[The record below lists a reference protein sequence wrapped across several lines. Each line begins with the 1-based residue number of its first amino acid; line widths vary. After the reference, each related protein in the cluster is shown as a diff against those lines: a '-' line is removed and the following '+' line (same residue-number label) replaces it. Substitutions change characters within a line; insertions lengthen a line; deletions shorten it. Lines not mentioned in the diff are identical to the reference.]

1 MVRIYASFVGPEF
14 AAIVVEKGNLPEHS
28 SIDCCSIG
36 EFEIALYK
44 REIVQDLIG
53 GNAKTKQELDTLLA
67 EWHGL
72 GFVEEPIVLLGF
84 LGKHGLLAQWGPPA
98 AVEPLIRNDVIEHG
112 NFRLALDIRRHD
124 QLNEYHLVEG
134 WFLEPGAR
142 IRELKVAPIGGPVC
156 NPMVGMAFKE
166 RPDLAEAYSLHPNDV
181 ARAGFLAV
189 WRAEPDNR
197 DRAWVLEFVANLSGG
212 REKTFRFIVRCSSD
226 HRDISRDLVRTLV
239 DDWIIDPKDESLICQ
254 AISGMRSN
262 YARTI
267 EYQTQTIEFGDPR
280 PVKNTVF
287 IMLHQST
294 SAFRANLFN
303 SEILYGDIDTELVVF
318 VSSRQAW
325 TELMNQT
332 VSRLRNTPNPIYF
345 VVCSKNV
352 PMTIALDQCVRQ
364 ARGESV
370 LLLPREFAWPR
381 LTPLFET
388 FHRKK
393 VSAALIESQDQI
405 EQPESIQ
412 LRSSLENIL
421 FQRRAMFAD
430 LKRSPILVA
439 RNVLQDTL
447 QKMPVFIRDDLV
459 FESLRVLLANEP
471 SEAITLPDCVIAEDV
486 PQSNRID
493 KIINRIVA
501 LSLPLKPSL
510 ANRESEGTKQF
521 PPSGALPGQ
530 NNTKDAIEAEST
542 IQTNWM
548 EHPV

>member
-14 AAIVVEKGNLPEHS
+14 AAIVAEKGNLPEHR
-28 SIDCCSIG
+28 SIDHCSIG
-36 EFEIALYK
+36 EFEIALYR
-44 REIVQDLIG
+44 RESVDDLIG

-72 GFVEEPIVLLGF
+72 GFVEESIVLLGF
-84 LGKHGLLAQWGPPA
+84 LGKHGLLAQWGPPTA
-98 AVEPLIRNDVIEHG
+98 IEPLITKEVIEHDK
-112 NFRLALDIRRHD
+112 FRFALDIRRHD

-134 WFLEPGAR
+134 WFLEPGSR
-142 IRELKVAPIGGPVC
+142 IKELKVAPIGGPGCYPV
-156 NPMVGMAFKE
+156 VGMAFKE

-181 ARAGFLAV
+181 VRAGFLAV

-197 DRAWVLEFVANLSGG
+197 DRAWVLEFSIQLFGG
-212 REKTFRFIVRCSSD
+212 REKTFRCIVKCGSD

-239 DDWIIDPKDESLICQ
+239 DDWIIDPKDEPLICQ

-280 PVKNTVF
+280 PVKNSVF

-294 SAFRANLFN
+294 SVFRANLFN

-381 LTPLFET
+381 LTTLFET
-388 FHRKK
+388 FHRKE

-421 FQRRAMFAD
+421 FQKRAMFAD

-501 LSLPLKPSL
+501 LSLPLKPTL
-510 ANRESEGTKQF
+510 ANWESGGTKQF
-521 PPSGALPGQ
+521 PPSGALPG
-530 NNTKDAIEAEST
+530 
-542 IQTNWM
+542 
-548 EHPV
+548 